1 MDSLLEKCNKIGL
14 KMTDQRR
21 TIVRVLSDS
30 DDHPDVESV
39 HKRASKI
46 DKRIGIATVY
56 RTIKLF
62 EDNNLLEKHEFK
74 GFSSRYETVR
84 ENHHHLI
91 DISNGKVREFR
102 NTLIDAMQKQMA
114 KEMGYNLIDYRLEL
128 YAVPIKR
135 KKKIN
140 STILDE
146 QESLRSSK

>member
-1 MDSLLEKCNKIGL
+1 MNTLLEKCNKLGL

-21 TIVRVLSDS
+21 TIVKVLSDS
-30 DDHPDVESV
+30 KDHPDVESV

-74 GFSSRYETVR
+74 GYSSRYETVR

-91 DISNGKVREFR
+91 DVRNGKVKEFR
-102 NTLIDAMQKQMA
+102 NTLVDAMQKQVA
-114 KEMGYNLIDYRLEL
+114 KEMGYQLIDYRLEL
-128 YAVPIKR
+128 YAVPIKS
-135 KKKIN
+135 K
-140 STILDE
+140 
-146 QESLRSSK
+146 RSKD

>member
-1 MDSLLEKCNKIGL
+1 MNPLLEKCNKLGL

-21 TIVRVLSDS
+21 VIVQVLSES
-30 DDHPDVESV
+30 GDHPDVESV
-39 HKRASKI
+39 HRRASKI

-62 EDNNLLEKHEFK
+62 EDNHLLEKHEFK

-91 DISNGKVREFR
+91 DITTGKVKEFR

-114 KEMGYNLIDYRLEL
+114 QEMGYNLKDYRLEL

-135 KKKIN
+135 KKK
-140 STILDE
+140 
-146 QESLRSSK
+146 